1 MNVLRY
7 IKRLVQMGFIILGD
21 SGIKIIVSY
30 TLAIQINLINTTWSN
45 IQAGFGYFSIRSGE
59 NRTKHRGRIAFRSE
73 STKSTGNI
81 AIYPVIP
88 FFTSSYHI
96 RRTSEISNLHL
107 RENSRLPC
115 GNIKTDIAYHRESNK
130 ITSLSQRIQIYP
142 TNLFTIIHIE
152 SCKP

>member
-1 MNVLRY
+1 M
-7 IKRLVQMGFIILGD
+7 
-21 SGIKIIVSY
+21 
-30 TLAIQINLINTTWSN
+30 
-45 IQAGFGYFSIRSGE
+45 RSRE
-59 NRTKHRGRIAFRSE
+59 NRTKHRGRIAFGSE

-130 ITSLSQRIQIYP
+130 ITSLSQWIQIYP
-142 TNLFTIIHIE
+142 TNLFTTIHIK
-152 SCKP
+152 SCKPQIGSKAYGMLCILVVFMNPCQRNRETFERNASLIARMVSHTIHIQHCLFTRSE